1 MRMLFSSVAGFGS
14 LHPVIALARAARA
27 AGHDVAIATSDVQRS
42 TIERLGF
49 AFFPAGSNP
58 GAEMR
63 RRHPDVPVPPV
74 NDESLRRVLQFMF
87 GDIYVELMLPGLLEA
102 CRSWRPEVIVRGH
115 IALAPMIAAEEL
127 DIPHVA
133 IEEAASGE
141 LATNEAMF
149 AEPLT
154 RWRRE
159 RRLPANLHLA
169 SLRRY
174 LWLVP
179 FPPSLRHDGAPFG
192 PTARRIQPLIFNET
206 RDSLPPT
213 WLDTLPAGPVVH
225 VSLGTVAQQP
235 ELLRKIVDGLA
246 EEPFTVVLATGTPN
260 VAEALGTLPANVI
273 SVPFVPHSLLLPR
286 CDALITHAGA
296 GSLITG
302 IMAGLPMVLVPL
314 FGDQPPNAAC
324 AVRAGAG
331 IILDAATLSPQSV
344 CHATRVVLAEPRY
357 RESVQRVRDEA
368 KGLPDHAE
376 AVRWLEYVAEHR
388 QLPPTAP

>member
-14 LHPVIALARAARA
+14 LHPLIALARAART
-27 AGHDVAIATSDVQRS
+27 AGHDVAIATGEVQRS

-49 AFFPAGSNP
+49 AFLPAGPNP
-58 GAEMR
+58 LAEML

-74 NDESLRRVLQFMF
+74 GDEGGRQVMQLMF
-87 GDIYVELMLPGLLEA
+87 GGIYAELMLPGLLAA
-102 CRSWRPEVIVRGH
+102 CRAWRPEVIVRGH
-115 IALAPMIAAEEL
+115 LALAPMIAAEEL

-133 IEEAASGE
+133 IEEASSGE
-141 LATNEAMF
+141 LATREAML
-149 AEPLT
+149 AEPLE
-154 RWRRE
+154 RWQRE
-159 RRLPANLHLA
+159 RRLPAHLDLA

-192 PTARRIQPLIFNET
+192 PTARRIQPLIFNEKH
-206 RDSLPPT
+206 DSIPPT
-213 WLDTLPAGPVVH
+213 WLDALPTGPVVH
-225 VSLGTVAQQP
+225 VSLGTFAQRP

-246 EEPFTVVLATGTPN
+246 EEPFTVVLATGPAT

-331 IILDAATLSPQSV
+331 IMLDADTLSPQSV
-344 CHATRVVLAEPRY
+344 RCATREVLAEPRY
-357 RESVQRVRDEA
+357 RESVQRVRAEA

-376 AVRWLEYVAEHR
+376 AVRWLEHVAEHR
-388 QLPPTAP
+388 QLPATAP